1 MNLAEDE
8 QYEKEFY
15 LKIYEGFTN
24 KISSISHE
32 EQTNHVPI
40 VELKSLATFQLE
52 FIPYCLTHCRVYK
65 LSEKEK
71 YENVLLLSGSDDLIH
86 AYRRN
91 SSNANTFDEIEDEEM
106 MHLFPEFAQMTPSPA
121 VSVSFAY
128 HEREHVM
135 NRWSAVG
142 CQDGQLQVFQVDPQ
156 KAEILRLF
164 EDLDF
169 AGIGGIHHAKFFS
182 IPSTLEPGLA
192 ILNLIVVPSL
202 ERSAIYIDITNK
214 EKQLELEKETQML
227 ENSSDFDSVNACA
240 ILDIDGDGY
249 PEIVLG
255 TYGQQLMVY
264 KISNRCNERKAVA
277 SEDENESL
285 PKWRLWTKQ
294 TFSYPIL
301 SVKGWENSKRHKN
314 DNHQYLTTSVL
325 AVTSIKAIH
334 ILYYDINV

>member
-1 MNLAEDE
+1 MHITEDE

-15 LKIYEGFTN
+15 LKIYEGFDN
-24 KISSISHE
+24 NISSISHE
-32 EQTNHVPI
+32 EKRNHVPI

-52 FIPYCLTHCRVYK
+52 FVPYCLTHCRVYE
-65 LSEKEK
+65 LSETKK
-71 YENVLLLSGSDDLIH
+71 YENILLLSGSDDLIH

-91 SSNANTFDEIEDEEM
+91 CSTENTFDEIEDGEM

-128 HEREHVM
+128 HEQEHVM
-135 NRWSAVG
+135 NRWSALG
-142 CQDGQLQVFQVDPQ
+142 CQDGQLQVFQVDSH
-156 KAEILRLF
+156 KGEILRLF

-169 AGIGGIHHAKFFS
+169 AGLGGIHHIKFFS
-182 IPSTLEPGLA
+182 INSNLESGLS
-192 ILNLIVVPSL
+192 IFNLIVVPSL

-214 EKQLELEKETQML
+214 KRQLELEKETQML

-264 KISNRCNERKAVA
+264 KISNRYDERKALT
-277 SEDENESL
+277 SEDESGAL
-285 PKWRLWTKQ
+285 PKWSLWTKQ

-301 SVKGWENSKRHKN
+301 AVEGWENLKRHKE
-314 DNHQYLTTSVL
+314 DNHKYFTPSVL
-325 AVTSIKAIH
+325 AVTTIKAIH
-334 ILYYDINV
+334 ILYYDRNV